1 MDVTGMPSASIGILQ
16 AGVDIERFFRGEKD
30 DIIRMVYHGR
40 VDNSRNLMLLPR
52 ILEGLQQKGID
63 ATLHIHGIGDATNR
77 LENISLDGLEVTGL
91 ITQSELANLLSSY
104 DVGLLPMPVNEVWN
118 LASPLKRSEYLASGL
133 AVCGV
138 DHSGHQLKD
147 SGDWLQLFD
156 QNSFIK
162 DTVNWITS
170 LDRQLLTAHQ
180 KEARAYAEESL
191 SWSHS
196 VDALESM
203 ILS

>member
-1 MDVTGMPSASIGILQ
+1 
-16 AGVDIERFFRGEKD
+16 
-30 DIIRMVYHGR
+30 
-40 VDNSRNLMLLPR
+40 MLLPR

-63 ATLHIHGIGDATNR
+63 ATLHIHGIGDVTNR

-133 AVCGV
+133 VVCGV
-138 DHSGHQLKD
+138 DHSGHQLNN

-156 QNSFIK
+156 QKSFIK
-162 DTVNWITS
+162 DTVNWIAS

-180 KEARAYAEESL
+180 KEARAYAEENL

>member
-1 MDVTGMPSASIGILQ
+1 MPSASIGILQ

-77 LENISLDGLEVTGL
+77 LQNIGLEGLEVTES

-104 DVGLLPMPVNEVWN
+104 DVGLLPMPVNSKKN
-118 LASPLKRSEYLASGL
+118 DYAILKMFCQYT
-133 AVCGV
+133 
-138 DHSGHQLKD
+138 
-147 SGDWLQLFD
+147 LQEFLPHELYF
-156 QNSFIK
+156 
-162 DTVNWITS
+162 
-170 LDRQLLTAHQ
+170 
-180 KEARAYAEESL
+180 
-191 SWSHS
+191 
-196 VDALESM
+196 
-203 ILS
+203 